1 MLLIKLSRPENTIFF
16 DFTFIFFYTPNI
28 ANAENIMHFFVSVV
42 LQKQSHNTQS

>member
-1 MLLIKLSRPENTIFF
+1 MLLIKLSHSENTIFF
-16 DFTFIFFYTPNI
+16 DFTFFFYTPNI